1 MARYSRKQYIVKKDL
16 QLRILFEMV
25 IFLLIVAVLVSI
37 SVYVGF
43 YKTLI
48 FDLGG
53 EKITLVNRFFTFRMF
68 LYFLPTIFAIIVI
81 GILFSHRISGPMF
94 VFQRVIRNLLAGKPV
109 NKIYLRKRDKLK
121 DFAEDLNRLID
132 YFEREQSQSLKER
145 RDKSEVSDT

>member
-1 MARYSRKQYIVKKDL
+1 MARYSRKQYIVKKDF
-16 QLRILFEMV
+16 QLRIFFETV

-37 SVYVGF
+37 SVYFGF

-48 FDLGG
+48 FDLSG
-53 EKITLVNRFFTFRMF
+53 EKITLVNRFFTFRML
-68 LYFLPTIFAIIVI
+68 LYFLPTVFVTIII

-94 VFQRVIRNLLAGKPV
+94 VFQRVIKNLLAGKPV

-132 YFEREQSQSLKER
+132 YFEREKSQSLKR
-145 RDKSEVSDT
+145 KKLKSKVSDT